1 LLLSASV
8 YRLSILFPE
17 KGTSSKLIWLN
28 NLTFNDEIPYQ
39 HMYNDLQKYME
50 DPDPTPFSQFGHDI
64 QIWMGD
70 SCRLDGPANECI
82 EFLDA
87 GYEEYTAGGDGWAP
101 LRWGGNNIVVA
112 GERVRERAGEMI
124 YRDVTLADLRY
135 GLSWLTRENGC
146 FESEEKNPY
155 ILRAPQN
162 WSKAVKISS
171 SLDVLEL
178 GKKKY
183 RDVLVRA
190 DHVVFENPDGLSEAA
205 RCLGFPLLATT
216 YEPSCEWTSEKD
228 REKHYNQPKNEEVFC
243 LIMNGDLRTKLDR
256 EQNSKEAKWEKVV
269 STTLVARQDKKD
281 LTAHQVEA
289 LICFTQEALLYQD
302 GHLSTK
308 EKKNAIEE
316 YMASIKFNTFFEE
329 LKKQKIVAGD
339 ESWKNEVL
347 PPRSSVNKRYD
358 LSDREK
364 VIEAII
370 SAGVV

>member
-1 LLLSASV
+1 
-8 YRLSILFPE
+8 
-17 KGTSSKLIWLN
+17 
-28 NLTFNDEIPYQ
+28 
-39 HMYNDLQKYME
+39 MYNDLQKYME

-135 GLSWLTRENGC
+135 GLNWLTRESGS

-155 ILRAPQN
+155 ILHAPQN

-171 SLDVLEL
+171 SLDLLEL

-190 DHVVFENPDGLSEAA
+190 DHVVFENPVGVSEAA

-216 YEPSCEWTSEKD
+216 YEPSFWWTSKEDK
-228 REKHYNQPKNEEVFC
+228 EKHDNQPENEEVSF
-243 LIMNGDLRTKLDR
+243 LIMNGDFGTKLKR
-256 EQNSKEAKWEKVV
+256 EQNSKEAKWEKKVV

-289 LICFTQEALLYQD
+289 IICFTKEALNAKLVNQD
-302 GHLSTK
+302 IRLSTK
-308 EKKNAIEE
+308 EKENAFKE
-316 YMASIKFNTFFEE
+316 YMASNKFNTFFEK
-329 LKKQKIVAGD
+329 LKKQKIAEGVD
-339 ESWKNEVL
+339 SWKNEVL
-347 PPRSSVNKRYD
+347 PPPGSVHDRMN

-364 VIEAII
+364 VIEALR
-370 SAGVV
+370 SAGLV